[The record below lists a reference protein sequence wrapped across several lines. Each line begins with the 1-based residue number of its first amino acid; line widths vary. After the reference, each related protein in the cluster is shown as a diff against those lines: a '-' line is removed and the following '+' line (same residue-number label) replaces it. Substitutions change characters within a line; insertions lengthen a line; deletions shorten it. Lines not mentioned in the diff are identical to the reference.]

1 MREATTRVVDLSV
14 DEGTA
19 HAFLDY
25 LYFDELDVTSP
36 TSPDLCC
43 HLLKLAHQYEVQSLV
58 DRCTAVL
65 ESGLDVAA
73 SIERLMLADE
83 LGLGKLRAACVN
95 FYVFS
100 NSEFLLTLFSFPSSF
115 LSKIIF

>member
-1 MREATTRVVDLSV
+1 MRIFCEILAIFFD
-14 DEGTA
+14 
-19 HAFLDY
+19 FLR
-25 LYFDELDVTSP
+25 SAP
-36 TSPDLCC
+36 SARP
-43 HLLKLAHQYEVQSLV
+43 HQYEVQSLV